1 MAGNSRV
8 TQPGSVSSA
17 GHDAYSDTEET
28 VEVGSTWGLIAQF
41 VFTILQ
47 LNLVLLLTLSPL
59 LFVMLALVNPLQAIL
74 GLGIALVLSAPG
86 MAAAFATFRD
96 CPTLHTRLAGSGR
109 AGIPT
114 PAALARGA
122 VASSYWNPN
131 EDGATVFKPYLRAYR
146 TLFKRA
152 VLVSLPLTIFSVV
165 VVMEM
170 QLLKQV
176 SWAGY
181 LVPTLAVFLLL
192 AMGAW
197 MPTLVMVVELPQA
210 RTGAL
215 IRNGVYL
222 ALRRWYL
229 TLLNLFTLVAVAVG
243 LVMETIMVAVI
254 AMGPVLYFIW
264 ANARWS
270 ILPMVELIENE
281 CLDELDPT
289 ERRHML
295 RLRNRC

>member
-1 MAGNSRV
+1 MSRRNGVPSQDVTARRGGASAAG
-8 TQPGSVSSA
+8 
-17 GHDAYSDTEET
+17 DSDS
-28 VEVGSTWGLIAQF
+28 GGISTWGLIAQF

-59 LFVMLALVNPLQAIL
+59 LFVVLALVNPLQAVL

-86 MAAAFATFRD
+86 LAAAFATFRD
-96 CPTLHTRLAGSGR
+96 CPTLRTPLAGSGR
-109 AGIPT
+109 AGIAT
-114 PAALARGA
+114 PAALASGA
-122 VASSYWNPN
+122 VASSYWNID
-131 EDGATVFKPYLRAYR
+131 EDGATVFKPYFRAYR
-146 TLFKRA
+146 ALFKRA
-152 VLVSLPLTIFSVV
+152 VLVSLPLTVFSVV
-165 VVMEM
+165 VVVEM
-170 QLLKQV
+170 QLLTQV

-181 LVPTLAVFLLL
+181 LVPTLAVLLLL

-270 ILPMVELIENE
+270 ILPMVEMIENE
-281 CLDELDPT
+281 CLDELDPA
-289 ERRHML
+289 ERRRML
-295 RLRNRC
+295 RLRNRG